1 MTVSYALSVSSAR
14 YSAFLRLL
22 RKWKGSVVKAVWA
35 ELLVWICLYALI
47 ALIIFW
53 VIPIEN
59 RTALRKEADRLDN
72 LLGILDIKFMLG
84 FFVTIVVDRWKTILQ
99 NISFIETVALSVSTI
114 IRGTDDNSRLA
125 RRSIIRYLV
134 LSQAMVYRDISMRVR
149 RRFPTMKSLME
160 AGFIFENELHE
171 LEQTETG
178 YNKYWV
184 PINWCNSI
192 VWRMQEQKY
201 IEAPVSTNNVL
212 NNIRDFRT
220 QLENLCKF
228 DWVPIPIAYPQIVFL
243 AVRIHFFFTLFTRQY
258 IPIETEEFLVSR
270 PFLETEI
277 ECPFFQWYRCIP
289 LIPATSFF
297 LYLGWMKVAEA
308 LLNPF
313 GEDDDDF
320 EGNWVID
327 KNIKTGMQIVD
338 ESHAECPILNIDQ
351 FSDPKFG
358 PMYPSILIDHPHV
371 LQGSAAD
378 VVIPES
384 EKSKMVHVDSKTSVT
399 SGASETKE
407 RRESII
413 RRRFR
418 RLSSRLQLGRSD
430 SHPKVQSVKS
440 PGGESTHSAFGN
452 LQFVT
457 EENEDPRPEMRI
469 DMEEEPKK

>member
-47 ALIIFW
+47 AMIIFW

-212 NNIRDFRT
+212 N
-220 QLENLCKF
+220 
-228 DWVPIPIAYPQIVFL
+228 
-243 AVRIHFFFTLFTRQY
+243 
-258 IPIETEEFLVSR
+258 
-270 PFLETEI
+270 
-277 ECPFFQWYRCIP
+277 WYRCIP

-358 PMYPSILIDHPHV
+358 PMYPSILIDYPHV

-469 DMEEEPKK
+469 DMEEKPKK

>member
-35 ELLVWICLYALI
+35 ELLVWICLYAMI
-47 ALIIFW
+47 STIIFW
-53 VIPIEN
+53 VIPIEY
-59 RTALRKEADRLDN
+59 RTALNKEATRLDN

-114 IRGTDDNSRLA
+114 IRGTDDNARLS

-192 VWRMQEQKY
+192 VWRMQDQKY

-212 NNIRDFRT
+212 N
-220 QLENLCKF
+220 
-228 DWVPIPIAYPQIVFL
+228 IVFL

-258 IPIETEEFLVSR
+258 IPTETEEFL
-270 PFLETEI
+270 
-277 ECPFFQWYRCIP
+277 WYRCIP

-297 LYLGWMKVAEA
+297 LYLGWMK
-308 LLNPF
+308 
-313 GEDDDDF
+313 
-320 EGNWVID
+320 
-327 KNIKTGMQIVD
+327 TGMQIVD
-338 ESHAECPILNIDQ
+338 QSHAECPILNIDQ

-358 PMYPSILIDHPHV
+358 PMYPSILLEHPHV

-384 EKSKMVHVDSKTSVT
+384 EKTKMVHVDSKTSVGST
-399 SGASETKE
+399 SDKDPIS
-407 RRESII
+407 I

-418 RLSSRLQLGRSD
+418 RLSSRLKLGRSE
-430 SHPKVQSVKS
+430 SQPHTKTQQSVKS
-440 PGGESTHSAFGN
+440 PGGESTHSAFSN

-457 EENEDPRPEMRI
+457 EENEDQGLDLRI
-469 DMEEEPKK
+469 DMESPKKP

>member
-35 ELLVWICLYALI
+35 ELLVWICLYATI
-47 ALIIFW
+47 SIIIFW
-53 VIPIEN
+53 IIPMQY
-59 RTALRKEADRLDN
+59 RTALNKEAARLDN

-184 PINWCNSI
+184 PVNWCNSI

-258 IPIETEEFLVSR
+258 IPLETDEFL
-270 PFLETEI
+270 
-277 ECPFFQWYRCIP
+277 WYRCIP

-338 ESHAECPILNIDQ
+338 DSHGECPILNIDQ

-358 PMYPSILIDHPHV
+358 PMYPSILVEHPHV
-371 LQGSAAD
+371 YQGSAAD

-384 EKSKMVHVDSKTSVT
+384 EKSKMVHVDSKTSVA
-399 SGASETKE
+399 SGESKE
-407 RRESII
+407 RQSSI

-418 RLSSRLQLGRSD
+418 RLSSRLNLRRSE
-430 SHPKVQSVKS
+430 SQPAHSKGQTIKS
-440 PGGESTHSAFGN
+440 PGAESTHSAFSN

-457 EENEDPRPEMRI
+457 EENEDPRFELRI
-469 DMEEEPKK
+469 DMDENSDKKDNKLP

>member
-35 ELLVWICLYALI
+35 ELLVWICLYAMI
-47 ALIIFW
+47 STIIFW
-53 VIPIEN
+53 VIPIE
-59 RTALRKEADRLDN
+59 ALNKEATRLDN

-114 IRGTDDNSRLA
+114 IRGTDDNARLS

-192 VWRMQEQKY
+192 VWRMQDQKY

-258 IPIETEEFLVSR
+258 IPTETEEFL
-270 PFLETEI
+270 
-277 ECPFFQWYRCIP
+277 WYRCIP

-338 ESHAECPILNIDQ
+338 QSHAECPILNIDQ

-358 PMYPSILIDHPHV
+358 PMYPSILLEHPHV

-384 EKSKMVHVDSKTSVT
+384 EKTKMVHVDSKTSVGST
-399 SGASETKE
+399 SDKDPIS
-407 RRESII
+407 I

-418 RLSSRLQLGRSD
+418 RLSSRLKLGRSE
-430 SHPKVQSVKS
+430 SQPHTKTQQSVKS
-440 PGGESTHSAFGN
+440 PGGESTHSAFSN

-457 EENEDPRPEMRI
+457 EENEDQGLDLRI
-469 DMEEEPKK
+469 DMESPKKP

>member
-212 NNIRDFRT
+212 N
-220 QLENLCKF
+220 
-228 DWVPIPIAYPQIVFL
+228 
-243 AVRIHFFFTLFTRQY
+243 
-258 IPIETEEFLVSR
+258 
-270 PFLETEI
+270 
-277 ECPFFQWYRCIP
+277 WYRCIP

-399 SGASETKE
+399 SGASDTKE

-469 DMEEEPKK
+469 DMEEKPKK

>member
-47 ALIIFW
+47 AIIIFW
-53 VIPIEN
+53 IIPIEN

-114 IRGTDDNSRLA
+114 VRGTDDNSRLA

-134 LSQAMVYRDISMRVR
+134 LSQ
-149 RRFPTMKSLME
+149 
-160 AGFIFENELHE
+160 
-171 LEQTETG
+171 
-178 YNKYWV
+178 
-184 PINWCNSI
+184 
-192 VWRMQEQKY
+192 
-201 IEAPVSTNNVL
+201 
-212 NNIRDFRT
+212 
-220 QLENLCKF
+220 
-228 DWVPIPIAYPQIVFL
+228 
-243 AVRIHFFFTLFTRQY
+243 
-258 IPIETEEFLVSR
+258 
-270 PFLETEI
+270 
-277 ECPFFQWYRCIP
+277 
-289 LIPATSFF
+289 
-297 LYLGWMKVAEA
+297 VAEA

-358 PMYPSILIDHPHV
+358 PMYPSILLDHPHI

-384 EKSKMVHVDSKTSVT
+384 EKSKMVHVDSKTSVA
-399 SGASETKE
+399 SGPSDGVE
-407 RRESII
+407 RRESLI

-418 RLSSRLQLGRSD
+418 RLSSKLQLGRST
-430 SHPKVQSVKS
+430 SHPKGLTMKS
-440 PGGESTHSAFGN
+440 PGAESNQSAFSN
-452 LQFVT
+452 LEFVT
-457 EENEDPRPEMRI
+457 EENEDQKADIRIEMDDDKPR
-469 DMEEEPKK
+469 K